1 MCKHVAASMYGIGA
15 RFDKQPLLL
24 FALRGVDHTEL
35 LSEASK
41 APVGLEIDT
50 GSLSEVFGIE
60 FADENLNVI
69 GSKATAKVKR
79 VASAVGNKPKA
90 GKSKSSKPKISKPKK
105 EVMVKKKTP
114 LKVKAV
120 SHLKTEKQPKK
131 RSTKVEK
138 RVVVRELI
146 SHR

>member
-15 RFDKQPLLL
+15 RFDSQPLLL

-41 APVGLEIDT
+41 APAGLEIDT

-60 FADENLNVI
+60 FADENLNVV
-69 GSKATAKVKR
+69 GSKVTAKVKR

-90 GKSKSSKPKISKPKK
+90 GKSKSSKPKK

-114 LKVKAV
+114 LKAKAA
-120 SHLKTEKQPKK
+120 SRSKTEKQPT
-131 RSTKVEK
+131 RRLTKVEK
-138 RVVVRELI
+138 KRRLGN
-146 SHR
+146 